1 MGEIIFEFSI
11 GILVLLFS
19 TQKFVGLAKHI
30 SRIFQI
36 SPLIVGITVVAIGT
50 SLPELAV
57 SLTAISRQDAGLAMC
72 NIIGSNIVNI
82 LLVFPIGLFIGKL
95 RIGTTKTQR
104 NALML
109 FVVTIVF
116 YFSQT
121 LEVIKPKAGL
131 ILIGLAMVTSLT
143 EYKFAIFGR
152 KHEDLK
158 RFKNYKKE
166 KFGFRTVLFGL
177 ALVAGIILGS
187 ILLVDAVEE
196 ISLITGISTTILG
209 LTLTAVATSLPE
221 LLTTIFSQGEKEEK
235 LTLGNILGSNIYNLL
250 LVGGLTSLFLLDSR
264 LPTKEWV
271 WLLGTTTG
279 FLFILRH
286 YRGRKPPKF
295 VGVLFLIILFIYFI
309 SQM

>member
-1 MGEIIFEFSI
+1 MNEIIVKFCI
-11 GILVLLFS
+11 GILILLFS

-30 SRIFQI
+30 SYIFRI

-57 SLTAISRQDAGLAMC
+57 SLAAVSRQDAGLAMG

-104 NALML
+104 NALIL

-116 YFSQT
+116 YLSQI

-131 ILIGLAMVTSLT
+131 ILIGLAVIISLT
-143 EYKFAIFGR
+143 EYTFGIFGR
-152 KHEDLK
+152 KHEDMK
-158 RFKNYKKE
+158 RLKNYKKE
-166 KFGFRTVLFGL
+166 KFGFHTVLFGL
-177 ALVAGIILGS
+177 ILVVGIILGS

-250 LVGGLTSLFLLDSR
+250 LVGGLTSLFLLDSHI
-264 LPTKEWV
+264 PTKEWA
-271 WLLGTTTG
+271 WLLSTTAG
-279 FLFILRH
+279 FVLILKYYSGH
-286 YRGRKPPKF
+286 KPPKV
-295 VGVLFLIILFIYFI
+295 VGVLLLIILAAYFI
-309 SQM
+309 SQ